1 MEIRWRVQ
9 GRLLDVWVPSF
20 LEGQQPGSIYLYG
33 SRCREERQDRGRG
46 GVAWA
51 VMRSHPSTAEKLF
64 GAALK
69 PLRECNL

>member
-1 MEIRWRVQ
+1 MEGTGQVAGRVGPILP
-9 GRLLDVWVPSF
+9 GRATAGLHLPLWLV
-20 LEGQQPGSIYLYG
+20 LQRKEA
-33 SRCREERQDRGRG
+33 RRGRG